1 MLQLCSALAPAKLS
15 HCTTNFTQEI
25 YWEGRIQETG
35 CLGGETAANRSG
47 YRPQIASWGVG
58 NRAFLGGLGLVNFC
72 GLTLGL
78 VQGLVQFQVL
88 ILGSSQGEDVFLWPI
103 SPYTLSKLLEPKK
116 TSLFYVLLF

>member
-1 MLQLCSALAPAKLS
+1 M
-15 HCTTNFTQEI
+15 
-25 YWEGRIQETG
+25 
-35 CLGGETAANRSG
+35 
-47 YRPQIASWGVG
+47 G